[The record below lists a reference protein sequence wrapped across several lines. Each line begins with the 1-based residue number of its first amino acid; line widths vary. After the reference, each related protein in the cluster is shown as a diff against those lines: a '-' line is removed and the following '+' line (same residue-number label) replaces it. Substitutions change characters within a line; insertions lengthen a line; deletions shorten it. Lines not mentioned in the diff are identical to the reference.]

1 MKKHGRNKKVLQ
13 PPVQQVPLTSMPF
26 SNRQTLGKVRR
37 RVLEALLKSPR
48 KKTYIMTALSKD
60 TCTVVQSAQIQHQ
73 NEIHQ
78 KVIDFYCDDR
88 ISCMTPGVKDYIIV
102 RGGGQKHSVQE
113 RHLMCTLKENH
124 AMFLEENPQAKV
136 SFSKFCKSRPKH
148 VILLQEIP
156 ENTCLCKKHENV
168 RLLLQSLQNAGIQ
181 ISTHYREF
189 LSKIVCDQ

>member
-1 MKKHGRNKKVLQ
+1 MGVREKKEYKKRHTESMKKHGRNKKVLQ

-102 RGGGQKHSVQE
+102 REGCQKHSVQKMLVGWLVVFNVPSTA
-113 RHLMCTLKENH
+113 R
-124 AMFLEENPQAKV
+124 
-136 SFSKFCKSRPKH
+136 SFRDGTPIYCPLRR
-148 VILLQEIP
+148 
-156 ENTCLCKKHENV
+156 T
-168 RLLLQSLQNAGIQ
+168 
-181 ISTHYREF
+181 
-189 LSKIVCDQ
+189 